1 MITDP
6 ALLLLIAVLGVG
18 LVVVLITAV
27 RLPAFLALA
36 TGSLAVGLAAR
47 MPLADLTRSFQ
58 SGVGDTLGFV
68 AMVIGLG
75 TVIGKLLAESGGS
88 AVVSTALI
96 RALGERRLDWA
107 MMLSGFVIG
116 LPVFFQVGLV
126 LLAPVL
132 FTVVQQT
139 GVPLLQLGLPLVA
152 GLSTA
157 HGLVPPHPGPVAA
170 MAQLHADPGR
180 TLLYSLIVG
189 FPTAMIA
196 GPLFTRFIT
205 RRVAAEPGA
214 IAAQLAGGTA
224 PASAPSLAITLLTI
238 MMPVLLML
246 AAALAQAVLPAGGM
260 RAALEFAGT
269 PLMAMLL
276 STLLALVTFGAA
288 RGFTRDRILAF
299 AEESLPPIASV
310 LLVVGAGGGFG
321 RILDIAGVD
330 TAIAQAMGGMA
341 LSPLVL
347 GWTIASVLRLS
358 VGSATVAVVTAA
370 GIMAPIAAAVPDVN
384 RELLVVAI
392 GAGSLIAGH
401 VNDGGFWLVKGYL
414 NTSVPQTLATWTI
427 LETIVAVAGLAGVL
441 LLGALVG

>member
-1 MITDP
+1 MGLATSDCKLPRVITDP
-6 ALLLLIAVLGVG
+6 ALLLLVAVLGVA
-18 LVVVLITAV
+18 LVVVLITVV

-36 TGSLAVGLAAR
+36 TGALAVGLAAR
-47 MPLADLTRSFQ
+47 MPFAEITRSFQ

-107 MMLSGFVIG
+107 MLLSGFVIG

-189 FPTAMIA
+189 FPTAVIA

-224 PASAPSLAITLLTI
+224 PRRPR
-238 MMPVLLML
+238 PHW
-246 AAALAQAVLPAGGM
+246 
-260 RAALEFAGT
+260 R
-269 PLMAMLL
+269 
-276 STLLALVTFGAA
+276 
-288 RGFTRDRILAF
+288 
-299 AEESLPPIASV
+299 
-310 LLVVGAGGGFG
+310 
-321 RILDIAGVD
+321 
-330 TAIAQAMGGMA
+330 
-341 LSPLVL
+341 SPC
-347 GWTIASVLRLS
+347 SRS
-358 VGSATVAVVTAA
+358 
-370 GIMAPIAAAVPDVN
+370 
-384 RELLVVAI
+384 
-392 GAGSLIAGH
+392 
-401 VNDGGFWLVKGYL
+401 
-414 NTSVPQTLATWTI
+414 
-427 LETIVAVAGLAGVL
+427 
-441 LLGALVG
+441 